1 MRDRSE
7 VPLISPTLSLMTRNL
22 LGKPE
27 LEEDVSPFSL
37 VL

>member
-7 VPLISPTLSLMTRNL
+7 VPLISPTLSMTRNL